1 MSEDK
6 FLVGD
11 VIAEPGAKRTGFLKV
26 PGTGV
31 EMPMTVVHGKKPGPN
46 VLFTGGVHGGEYP
59 PIEAAIRL
67 ARELDPAEIS
77 GRVVIIH
84 IVSPT
89 AFQNRQQYLVPQDG
103 KNINRQFPGSALGTA
118 SERMAYTIMNEVVS
132 KVDAWVDLHGGDIHE
147 ALVPFSVYSDSAA
160 EDVVSRSRKLAEVY
174 GIEYVMASDS
184 VKGGTYGA
192 SAAAGVPCILAE
204 AGQVGQ
210 LDEESTRIHLRG
222 CRNVLRHL
230 GVLTGDPEPV
240 APIKRLQEF
249 SWLFAGQTGCWYPS
263 VKTGDIVQADQ
274 LIGVI
279 KDYFG
284 EPLGEYRASAT
295 GTVLFLVTSM
305 AINEGDPLV
314 GVGVE

>member
-1 MSEDK
+1 MSEDR
-6 FLVGD
+6 FAVGD
-11 VIAEPGAKRTGFLKV
+11 ITAEPGTKATGFLKV
-26 PGTGV
+26 PGTFI
-31 EMPMTVVHGKKPGPN
+31 EMPMTIVRGKKSGPS

-67 ARELDPAEIS
+67 ARELDPAQVC
-77 GRVVIIH
+77 GQVVIIH

-89 AFQNRQQYLVPQDG
+89 AFLARQQYFVPQDG
-103 KNINRQFPGSALGTA
+103 KNINRQFPGAALGTT
-118 SERMAYTIMNEVVS
+118 SERMAYTIMNEIVS
-132 KVDAWVDLHGGDIHE
+132 KMDAWVDLHGGDIHE

-160 EDVVSRSRKLAEVY
+160 EDVVSRSKKLAEVY

-210 LDEESTRIHLRG
+210 LDEESTQIHLRG

-230 GVLTGDPEPV
+230 GILPGEPEPV
-240 APIKRLQEF
+240 APIKPLKGF
-249 SWLFAGQTGCWYPS
+249 SWLYAGRTGCWYPS
-263 VKTGDIVQADQ
+263 ATTGDTVQSDQ
-274 LIGVI
+274 PIGVI
-279 KDYFG
+279 KDFFG
-284 EPLGEYRASAT
+284 ETLAEYRAPAT

-314 GVGVE
+314 GIGVE

>member
-6 FLVGD
+6 FRVGN
-11 VIAEPGAKRTGFLKV
+11 VLAEPGSKVRGFLTV

-31 EMPMTVVHGKKPGPN
+31 QMPMTVVNGKEAGPS
-46 VLFTGGVHGGEYP
+46 LLITGGVHGGEYP

-67 ARELDPAEIS
+67 ARELGPAQVC
-77 GRVVIIH
+77 GQVVIIH

-89 AFQNRQQYLVPQDG
+89 AFQARQQYLVPQDG
-103 KNINRQFPGSALGTA
+103 KNINRQFPGKALGTT
-118 SERMAYTIMNEVVS
+118 SERMAYTIMTEVVS
-132 KVDAWVDLHGGDIHE
+132 KMDAWIDLHGGDIHE
-147 ALVPFSVYSDSAA
+147 ALVPFTIYSSSAA

-210 LDEESTRIHLRG
+210 LDEENTQVHLRG
-222 CRNVLRHL
+222 CRNILRHL
-230 GVLTGDPEPV
+230 GILPGDPEPV
-240 APIKRLQEF
+240 ASIKLLQQF
-249 SWLFAGQTGCWYPS
+249 SWLYAGQTGCWYPS
-263 VKTGDIVQADQ
+263 AKIGDTVQADQ
-274 LIGVI
+274 TIGVI

-284 EPLGEYRASAT
+284 EPLAEYPAPAT

-314 GVGVE
+314 GMGVE